1 MDVLSEVL
9 RVVRL
14 SGAIH
19 FCGDFTRPW
28 AFSTSPPE
36 MLAARLRVPEGSVT
50 PFHVCTDGSCWVT
63 AGKLPPVRIET
74 GDVIIFPRG
83 DQHVM
88 ASDPGIAPV
97 PIADI
102 YSQPSRERITILKHG
117 GGGQHARFICGFPHA
132 DQQFDPLLKSLP
144 ALLCVRARGGTLAL
158 ETLDEAGRRVQPIE
172 RQREAE
178 WWQASL
184 RYLISE
190 TAAPGPGNR
199 AVLARLSET
208 LFIEVLRWQFRYAK
222 QRHGGWL
229 AGLHDPQVG
238 RVLSLLH
245 ALPGRPWTVDEL
257 AKEAAMSRA
266 ALAKRFV
273 ELVGQSP
280 IQYLAGWRMHLARDL
295 LRESTLGLGEIAGRV
310 GYESEA
316 AFNRAFR
323 RLVGSPPATWRHV
336 KTSSTG
342 ANGLSVQP

>member
-19 FCGDFTRPW
+19 FCGHFTQPW

-36 MLAARLRVPEGSVT
+36 MLAARLKVPGGSVT
-50 PFHVCTDGSCWVT
+50 PFHVVVEGGCWVT
-63 AGKLPPVRIET
+63 AGKLAPIRIET

-97 PIADI
+97 PIRDI
-102 YSQPSRERITILKHG
+102 YSQPSAEQITVLKHG
-117 GGGQHARFICGFPHA
+117 GGGPLARFICGFLHS
-132 DQQFDPLLKSLP
+132 DQQFNPLLKSLP
-144 ALLCVRARGGTLAL
+144 AVLCVRARGGALAL
-158 ETLDEAGRRVQPIE
+158 ETWDDAARRVQPIE
-172 RQREAE
+172 QRGEAE

-199 AVLARLSET
+199 AVLARLAEA
-208 LFIEVLRWQFRYAK
+208 LFVEVLRWQFRYAA
-222 QRHGGWL
+222 QGYGWL

-245 ALPGRPWTVDEL
+245 ALPERPWTVDEL

-280 IQYLAGWRMHLARDL
+280 IQYLAGWRMHVARDL
-295 LRESTLGLGEIAGRV
+295 LRESTLGIGEIAGRV

-323 RLVGSPPATWRHV
+323 RLVGSPPATWRQV
-336 KTSSTG
+336 KAASNG
-342 ANGLSVQP
+342 ANAVPIQR